1 MNAEGGIYYPV
12 GCSVKCYTVSV
23 GYHSG
28 WIIMSEFR
36 SLMLGRMIFSLF
48 PPPPWG
54 SNLCLYDFHIERQK
68 FSNCPIHA
76 FNLRS
81 LGTLWQDYQS
91 SNSCS
96 QTDFS

>member
-1 MNAEGGIYYPV
+1 MSAKQRLQKQLMRRGRSMNAEGGIYYPV

-48 PPPPWG
+48 PRLG
-54 SNLCLYDFHIERQK
+54 A
-68 FSNCPIHA
+68 PI
-76 FNLRS
+76 FVFMIFILNVRS
-81 LGTLWQDYQS
+81 SAIAQFMLS
-91 SNSCS
+91 I
-96 QTDFS
+96 FAA